1 MEEKNDKPVEEPKK
15 ETVNGAEEKKQEP
28 EKATATV
35 QNKGKAIMEGNN
47 NFSSGKKPVD
57 SSKDA
62 LRKRLFLL
70 AVVIVVVVVVMLIIM
85 AIASSTK
92 GKTLTYDQIEAEM
105 KNAAMEF
112 YQVQSSLLPEE
123 DGETAEVS
131 VETLSSS
138 EYHLMSPLSESRPGE
153 DCSGRVVVEKVGDNY
168 VYTPYLDCGD
178 NYSTKE
184 LYQAVLETGID
195 SRGNG
200 LYEMNGEHV
209 FRGEYVNNYVQL
221 DEAVYR
227 IVKVMNDNRI
237 MLILDDVSESLL
249 GAAWDNRYNSTLGYD
264 GGINNYH
271 LSRMYEYLKT
281 FYESGYSDIV
291 ILSDND
297 KEKLVPFDLCI
308 GKRSESET
316 NNTNQVEC
324 SEVLE
329 DQMMGLLT
337 VSDYVNASLDTNCQ
351 ASGDRACKN
360 YNYLVT
366 SRNEWW
372 LVTAS
377 SESTS
382 EVYSVTTS
390 GYVQATDANDYRR
403 MRPVIMLNSNVMIQ
417 SGTGTAEDPYI
428 LK

>member
-112 YQVQSSLLPEE
+112 YQVQSALLPEE

-209 FRGEYVNNYVQL
+209 FRGEYVNNYVQM

-227 IVKVMNDNRI
+227 IVKVMNDNKI
-237 MLILDDVSESLL
+237 LLILNSTSISSLSAEWDD
-249 GAAWDNRYNSTLGYD
+249 RYNSDRKYD
-264 GGINNYH
+264 SGINDYR
-271 LSRMYEYLKT
+271 LSRILESLKVLYQ
-281 FYESGYSDIV
+281 FGYGNNA

-297 KEKLVPFDLCI
+297 KEKLVSFDLCV
-308 GKRSESET
+308 GKRSESEA
-316 NNTNQVEC
+316 NNTNQIEC
-324 SEVLE
+324 SDVLE
-329 DQMMGLLT
+329 NQMIGLLT
-337 VSDYVNASLDTNCQ
+337 VSDFINASLDSNCQ
-351 ASGDRACKN
+351 KVGDRSCKN
-360 YNYLVT
+360 YNYLV
-366 SRNEWW
+366 SNNSWW
-372 LVTAS
+372 LVNVP
-377 SESTS
+377 SENTS
-382 EVYSVTTS
+382 EVYYVSDA
-390 GYVQATDANDYRR
+390 GYIEVSTASNSRR